1 MALFTLYYERNIIDG
16 CGSAIEK
23 RNLVMQQLMQ
33 KIDKEIRF
41 VMFKTQ
47 DGKRYKANVT
57 VMNDAV
63 SNRVIDLLHQLE
75 KVVDFPEKR
84 MISEAISLIVGLP
97 IESFVIQQAAQ
108 IIENSVDE
116 LIAYTSP
123 IRKRSLDEL
132 MNMLPVDV
140 PYFDEDGAGTISFG
154 LTKDKA
160 VESHNQNHVF
170 TCRAFWTD
178 ELHSEEPHT
187 VFMNLDP
194 NNFDPLEFSS
204 DDPETAIAM
213 MIGHLKANKII

>member
-116 LIAYTSP
+116 LFAYTSP
-123 IRKRSLDEL
+123 IKKRSLDEL
-132 MNMLPVDV
+132 MAMLPDDLMMHGSLVEFIIRKSEKR
-140 PYFDEDGAGTISFG
+140 YLCCAIYKYGSGT
-154 LTKDKA
+154 TP
-160 VESHNQNHVF
+160 VF
-170 TCRAFWTD
+170 ID
-178 ELHSEEPHT
+178 S
-187 VFMNLDP
+187 VK
-194 NNFDPLEFSS
+194 LEFESE
-204 DDPETAIAM
+204 DPAIAVSM